1 MNFEMKEK
9 RLYDDEYL
17 LLLTHV
23 RQRIFHRIKIRL
35 SFLRAQRD
43 LEFGFICCQKCSL
56 SKKKRKTQKNRKN
69 INPFLLLPDLSM
81 VIV

>member
-69 INPFLLLPDLSM
+69 INPFLLLADLSM